1 MSVLLKP
8 WADLYR
14 QRNLIRLMVSRDLVG
29 RYRGSFAG
37 LLWTVV
43 NPLALLAIYWFVFAV
58 IFKVRFGPQGT
69 STNFV
74 FYVFAGLLPWL
85 AFSEALVRSNT
96 CILENVNLVKK
107 VVFPLEILPVN
118 HVLSSCVNSLVGI
131 FLLLLLVA
139 ASLGVLHWTLVLL
152 PMILLP
158 QLLLTVGIGWFL
170 ASLGVFIRDINHIIN
185 LVLTVWLFLTPIVY
199 PEQIVPETLLPVL
212 RLNPFT
218 SVVAGYRNILLEGVP
233 PDIGQWLY
241 LVGVSLTAFFLGYY
255 WFVRSKKAFA
265 DVI

>member
-1 MSVLLKP
+1 
-8 WADLYR
+8 
-14 QRNLIRLMVSRDLVG
+14 
-29 RYRGSFAG
+29 
-37 LLWTVV
+37 
-43 NPLALLAIYWFVFAV
+43 
-58 IFKVRFGPQGT
+58 
-69 STNFV
+69 
-74 FYVFAGLLPWL
+74 
-85 AFSEALVRSNT
+85 
-96 CILENVNLVKK
+96 
-107 VVFPLEILPVN
+107 
-118 HVLSSCVNSLVGI
+118 
-131 FLLLLLVA
+131 
-139 ASLGVLHWTLVLL
+139 VLL